1 MAGIQDN
8 MRKSLISSIALLAT
22 IAAVQPAHAEGTE
35 KIEEVLVEKWQ
46 FFKTGDIDRDGF
58 LSEKE
63 FMDHGVYKSV
73 GWKTGPKTFVF
84 WMIDDNKDSK
94 VSLQEWFNNELGQF
108 QMGDK
113 NHDGFIDETEYE
125 WMLNLQEKLFT
136 DLGYAGE

>member
-1 MAGIQDN
+1 MEKN
-8 MRKSLISSIALLAT
+8 MRQFLISSMLLLAAT
-22 IAAVQPAHAEGTE
+22 TAVQPAYAEGTE

-46 FFKTGDIDRDGF
+46 FFKTGDTNRDGF

-63 FMDHGVYKSV
+63 FMDHELYRSI
-73 GWKTGPKTFVF
+73 GWKTAPKTFVF

-113 NHDGFIDETEYE
+113 NHDGFIDEKEYE
-125 WMLNLQEKLFT
+125 WMVNLQEKLFK
-136 DLGYAGE
+136 DLGYGN